1 MKERWHPWAARG
13 LAALLLS
20 SPLLAHAQD
29 PPPDHAALSEQ
40 VEALR
45 TQVYDLN
52 KQLRQLEVQLED
64 DKKVADD
71 KAKKL
76 PVVAAGADGFS
87 LTSADKAFQ
96 LKIGG
101 RIAYDIGFFEQDYE
115 LETAIGDEQDGTG
128 FRAAR
133 IRLQGKLWENTQF
146 QAEYDFA
153 GENGEDT
160 PKFRDVYLQ
169 YTNIPYGGGRG
180 LDFRVGHFREPF
192 SLEELT
198 PILNRTFVERSLA
211 NVFVPSRN
219 AGIQVSD
226 ALLGEPKKERLTYQ
240 LGVFK
245 ETDDWPSA
253 NDGDEDQGYQIT
265 GRVTGLPLYKDEG
278 RKLIHVG
285 LAYSLRNPDG
295 ARPNYGVRPESRL
308 ALFRTVNPDNLP
320 VSFRLRDA
328 RADDIDLLG
337 AELAGVFG
345 PFSLQGEYIHSAVDT
360 TFGGDV
366 DFAGYYAQASY
377 FLSGEHRP
385 YRNDSGVFDRVVP
398 NRNFGFKPA
407 DGYGAWELAA
417 RYSFADVQDGPI
429 RGGEHASYTLGVNW
443 YLNPNARVTLNY
455 VHNDVEHDLYDGDF
469 DFLQARFQ
477 LEF

>member
-1 MKERWHPWAARG
+1 
-13 LAALLLS
+13 
-20 SPLLAHAQD
+20 
-29 PPPDHAALSEQ
+29 
-40 VEALR
+40 
-45 TQVYDLN
+45 
-52 KQLRQLEVQLED
+52 
-64 DKKVADD
+64 
-71 KAKKL
+71 
-76 PVVAAGADGFS
+76 
-87 LTSADKAFQ
+87 
-96 LKIGG
+96 
-101 RIAYDIGFFEQDYE
+101 
-115 LETAIGDEQDGTG
+115 
-128 FRAAR
+128 
-133 IRLQGKLWENTQF
+133 
-146 QAEYDFA
+146 
-153 GENGEDT
+153 
-160 PKFRDVYLQ
+160 
-169 YTNIPYGGGRG
+169 
-180 LDFRVGHFREPF
+180 
-192 SLEELT
+192 
-198 PILNRTFVERSLA
+198 
-211 NVFVPSRN
+211 
-219 AGIQVSD
+219 VSD
-226 ALLGEPKKERLTYQ
+226 ALFGEPKKERLTYQ

-337 AELAGVFG
+337 AELAGVYG
-345 PFSLQGEYIHSAVDT
+345 PFSLQGEYVHSAVDT

-377 FLSGEHRP
+377 FLTGEHRP

-398 NRNFGFKPA
+398 NRNFGFKPT
-407 DGYGAWELAA
+407 DGYGAWELTA

-429 RGGEHASYTLGVNW
+429 HGGEHASYTLGVNW
-443 YLNPNARVTLNY
+443 YLNPNARITVNY